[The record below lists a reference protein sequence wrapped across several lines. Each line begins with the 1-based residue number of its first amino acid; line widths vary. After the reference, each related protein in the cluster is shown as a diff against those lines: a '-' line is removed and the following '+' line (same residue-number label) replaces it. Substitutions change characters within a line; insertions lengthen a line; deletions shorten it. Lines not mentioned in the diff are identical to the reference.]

1 MSALTYL
8 EWGGAV
14 PLNTCTESEQ
24 RWVHPRSATYRLL
37 PGTNK
42 CVRAAST
49 DAKASRRSCALHGES
64 ASVRGAGRV
73 GRRHNTHP
81 ERAQPHPLRCK
92 KECEERRRAADAVT
106 LSASEFTEKS
116 NTLPLRT
123 HSQSPCVLLCVKK
136 QRLWRNSLLNMH
148 RVFVDSRLY
157 VCSNMLPVNGMLWRT
172 LFKR

>member
-1 MSALTYL
+1 VLTQCSHRKSIINQFPGLPPKSSAREDRRAPYAKIMRNERAHIPGVRGRRSTQHMHRERAAL
-8 EWGGAV
+8 
-14 PLNTCTESEQ
+14 
-24 RWVHPRSATYRLL
+24 VHPRPATYRLL

-92 KECEERRRAADAVT
+92 KCEERRRAPAAVT
-106 LSASEFTEKS
+106 LSASEFAAFFR
-116 NTLPLRT
+116 P
-123 HSQSPCVLLCVKK
+123 
-136 QRLWRNSLLNMH
+136 
-148 RVFVDSRLY
+148 
-157 VCSNMLPVNGMLWRT
+157 
-172 LFKR
+172 